1 MEFFRASHGL
11 MTSWFNY
18 SFYLEAKIALI
29 HILARNTNKINK
41 SKPKV
46 SHLFFANDILIFCGA
61 TKEECSTLITILE
74 KYEQA
79 PGHQLNREKT
89 SLFFSRNT
97 PQAIQDDVKIRFGV
111 EIIK

>member
-1 MEFFRASHGL
+1 M
-11 MTSWFNY
+11 
-18 SFYLEAKIALI
+18 
-29 HILARNTNKINK
+29 
-41 SKPKV
+41 
-46 SHLFFANDILIFCGA
+46 HLFFANDDILIFCGA

-79 PGHQLNREKT
+79 FGHHLNRENI

-97 PQAIQDDVKIRFGV
+97 PQAIQDDVKIRFGA